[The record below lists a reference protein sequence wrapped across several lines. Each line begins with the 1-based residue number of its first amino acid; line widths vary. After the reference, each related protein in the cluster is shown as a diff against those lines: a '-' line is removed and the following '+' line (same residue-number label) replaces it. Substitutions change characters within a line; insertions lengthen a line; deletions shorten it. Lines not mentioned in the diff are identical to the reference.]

1 MTKDDEELKVI
12 YSALDDCRRLI
23 AAGKVQRWDV
33 VKWGVTVNVALA
45 TATAAIPFEGAFDL
59 LGLAMPFSLIP
70 FGLAVV
76 VALVSWRLVL
86 HYNRRTTGAR
96 DDVTRLVCQMKKKG
110 IDYDSILGANVA
122 SEYSK
127 GPEYDKQELNLFT
140 LILIVSV
147 LLPLLPAIFR
157 AISVGDLD

>member
-1 MTKDDEELKVI
+1 MTKDEEELKVI
-12 YSALDDCRRLI
+12 YSALDDQRRLI

-76 VALVSWRLVL
+76 VALISWRLVL

-127 GPEYDKQELNLFT
+127 GSEYQPCRTGAASFT
-140 LILIVSV
+140 V
-147 LLPLLPAIFR
+147 AR
-157 AISVGDLD
+157 APGRARRRA

>member
-1 MTKDDEELKVI
+1 MTNDNEELKVI

-59 LGLAMPFSLIP
+59 FGLAVPFSFIP

-76 VALVSWRLVL
+76 VAFVSWLLVS

-96 DDVTRLVCQMKKKG
+96 SIRIRRFGGLSRPRHRDGSQASPRAARRVTW
-110 IDYDSILGANVA
+110 
-122 SEYSK
+122 E
-127 GPEYDKQELNLFT
+127 P
-140 LILIVSV
+140 
-147 LLPLLPAIFR
+147 
-157 AISVGDLD
+157 

>member
-1 MTKDDEELKVI
+1 MTKDEEELKVI

-33 VKWGVTVNVALA
+33 VKWGVAVNVGLA
-45 TATAAIPFEGAFDL
+45 TAVAAIPFEGAFDL
-59 LGLAMPFSLIP
+59 FPFV
-70 FGLAVV
+70 LAVL
-76 VALVSWRLVL
+76 VALVSWLLVL

-96 DDVTRLVCQMKKKG
+96 NDAKHLVCQMKKKG

-127 GPEYDKQELNLFT
+127 GSEYDKQELTLFT
-140 LILIVSV
+140 VILIGSV
-147 LLPLLPAIFR
+147 LLPLLPVIFR
-157 AISVGDLD
+157 AMLPGDLD

>member
-45 TATAAIPFEGAFDL
+45 ATTAAIPFEGAFDL
-59 LGLAMPFSLIP
+59 FGLAVPFSLIP

-96 DDVTRLVCQMKKKG
+96 NDATRLVCQMRKKD
-110 IDYDSILGANVA
+110 IDYDSIIGTNVA

-127 GPEYDKQELNLFT
+127 GSEYDKQELNLFT

-157 AISVGDLD
+157 AMSLGDLD